1 MQLTPPEG
9 AVLGERVRFGDL
21 EAAQRDADTPNRC
34 ASLLRRFPRCTQGVV
49 ARAACE
55 LNKSHLG
62 TMLPSAATCPITH
75 STPLRDNTHRDG
87 AWVGE
92 SHRVQKKKV
101 WEAVQPELNT
111 SADCVVQYKDKAMLT
126 SAGPV
131 TVASLTGAT
140 VG

>member
-1 MQLTPPEG
+1 MRIRPTGVHLCC
-9 AVLGERVRFGDL
+9 AASYVVR
-21 EAAQRDADTPNRC
+21 R
-34 ASLLRRFPRCTQGVV
+34 ASY

-55 LNKSHLG
+55 LNTSHLC
-62 TMLPSAATCPITH
+62 TMLPSAAMCSITH
-75 STPLRDNTHRDG
+75 STSPCEITHCDG

-92 SHRVQKKKV
+92 GHRVQKKKL